1 MGQKDNH
8 VMEKEQRREAKQHLV
23 VLMHQGISWKEA
35 RATVGVH
42 ISRSTAYRWV
52 QGVQSRGEAALLDR
66 RHGHPTKLREAVLQW
81 LVATCRANPQM
92 PSREVQAALQ
102 EQFDIYVSIGHL
114 NRVRGQLG
122 IENHRGRS
130 KKNSKRSLLPPLPQ
144 WQEGAGALLL
154 VAAANT
160 SGLLEALETALSCC
174 APQAG
179 SRLAH
184 LSTSSRQSLLQTLLF
199 LGVVGLSRPWG
210 LRGYTGDALGRL
222 PGRSRA
228 YGYFHTERFLAELAR
243 SNGAEAFTSALA
255 RWTTRLWQSEVSAG
269 MNVSALFYI
278 DGQTPP
284 GLHRCPDSSWSGWAT
299 LNNLRKP
306 NACLAS

>member
-1 MGQKDNH
+1 M
-8 VMEKEQRREAKQHLV
+8 
-23 VLMHQGISWKEA
+23 
-35 RATVGVH
+35 
-42 ISRSTAYRWV
+42 
-52 QGVQSRGEAALLDR
+52 
-66 RHGHPTKLREAVLQW
+66 
-81 LVATCRANPQM
+81 
-92 PSREVQAALQ
+92 QAALQ

-160 SGLLEALETALSCC
+160 SGLLEALETTLSCC

-184 LSTSSRQSLLQTLLF
+184 LSTSSHQSLLQTLLF

-210 LRGYTGDALGRL
+210 
-222 PGRSRA
+222 
-228 YGYFHTERFLAELAR
+228 
-243 SNGAEAFTSALA
+243 
-255 RWTTRLWQSEVSAG
+255 
-269 MNVSALFYI
+269 
-278 DGQTPP
+278 
-284 GLHRCPDSSWSGWAT
+284 
-299 LNNLRKP
+299 
-306 NACLAS
+306 

>member
-52 QGVQSRGEAALLDR
+52 QGVQSRERPRSSIGDMGIQLNCEKPYSN
-66 RHGHPTKLREAVLQW
+66 GWLRAF
-81 LVATCRANPQM
+81 RANPQM

-130 KKNSKRSLLPPLPQ
+130 KKKQ
-144 WQEGAGALLL
+144 QT
-154 VAAANT
+154 V
-160 SGLLEALETALSCC
+160 
-174 APQAG
+174 
-179 SRLAH
+179 
-184 LSTSSRQSLLQTLLF
+184 SS
-199 LGVVGLSRPWG
+199 P
-210 LRGYTGDALGRL
+210 
-222 PGRSRA
+222 
-228 YGYFHTERFLAELAR
+228 
-243 SNGAEAFTSALA
+243 AFTPMS
-255 RWTTRLWQSEVSAG
+255 RW
-269 MNVSALFYI
+269 
-278 DGQTPP
+278 
-284 GLHRCPDSSWSGWAT
+284 
-299 LNNLRKP
+299 
-306 NACLAS
+306 

>member
-130 KKNSKRSLLPPLPQ
+130 KKT
-144 WQEGAGALLL
+144 
-154 VAAANT
+154 AN
-160 SGLLEALETALSCC
+160 GLF
-174 APQAG
+174 
-179 SRLAH
+179 SRLYPNGKKAPELCSSSQRRTH
-184 LSTSSRQSLLQTLLF
+184 L
-199 LGVVGLSRPWG
+199 V
-210 LRGYTGDALGRL
+210 
-222 PGRSRA
+222 
-228 YGYFHTERFLAELAR
+228 
-243 SNGAEAFTSALA
+243 
-255 RWTTRLWQSEVSAG
+255 
-269 MNVSALFYI
+269 
-278 DGQTPP
+278 
-284 GLHRCPDSSWSGWAT
+284 C
-299 LNNLRKP
+299 
-306 NACLAS
+306 